1 MEDLKVNIKRTLCLI
16 LALMMAF
23 TVAFPA
29 SIFADDFF
37 MEDDYFAEDD
47 FFTEDDYFAEDDFFA
62 EDDYFTEDDYDAV
75 DNALRKLFAGSGC
88 LLPYSVF
95 CVDKVT
101 LGRNEYMG
109 TLKNRITEDHAVDID
124 GKNIGDKDRY
134 TEDDIIRVI

>member
-1 MEDLKVNIKRTLCLI
+1 MIDEGKALETTTKYFDILKNTGYMNPG
-16 LALMMAF
+16 MMQRYLLYMF
-23 TVAFPA
+23 LL
-29 SIFADDFF
+29 DFV
-37 MEDDYFAEDD
+37 DY
-47 FFTEDDYFAEDDFFA
+47 THN
-62 EDDYFTEDDYDAV
+62 YFTEDDYDAV
-75 DNALRKLFAGSGC
+75 DNALRKLFAGGGC

-124 GKNIGDKDRY
+124 GRNIGDKDRY